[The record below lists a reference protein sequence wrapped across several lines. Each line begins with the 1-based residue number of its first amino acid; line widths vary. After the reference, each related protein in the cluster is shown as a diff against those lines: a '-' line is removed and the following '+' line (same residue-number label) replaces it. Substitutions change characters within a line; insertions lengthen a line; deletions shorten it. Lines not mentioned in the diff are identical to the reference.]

1 MNPPTTPRTYIGQGK
16 ESSKES
22 EKPVEKEVLQ
32 SRITSISGDFTK
44 EKSVWD
50 LYVFVILHF
59 I

>member
-1 MNPPTTPRTYIGQGK
+1 MNPTTPRIVTGQGQA
-16 ESSKES
+16 

-50 LYVFVILHF
+50 LYEKQRILLYETNF
-59 I
+59 